1 MKYTEENLRYVL
13 RKLSPTFYDA
23 LYKDAR
29 YLPEILELIEL
40 KMFRKILW
48 GGVIIQTEDA
58 IILQQAIENLENTG
72 MFNFEEWYVDPW
84 LTDKKFKCYKKMGN
98 VVVITLDDLSN
109 SAGDQQ
115 KMPTSDMEKAREK

>member
-1 MKYTEENLRYVL
+1 
-13 RKLSPTFYDA
+13 
-23 LYKDAR
+23 
-29 YLPEILELIEL
+29 
-40 KMFRKILW
+40 MFRKMLW
-48 GGVIIQTEDA
+48 GVVIQKEDA
-58 IILQQAIENLENTG
+58 IILRQAIDNLDNKG

-115 KMPTSDMEKAREK
+115 KMPTSDMEKARKE